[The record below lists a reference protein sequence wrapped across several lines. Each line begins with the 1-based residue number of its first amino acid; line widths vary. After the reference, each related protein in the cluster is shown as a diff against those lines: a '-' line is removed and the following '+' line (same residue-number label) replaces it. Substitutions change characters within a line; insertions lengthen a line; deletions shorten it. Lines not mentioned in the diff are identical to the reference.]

1 MGKVLVTGA
10 SGYIGAVMV
19 PMLVDAG
26 HEVTTLDI
34 GLYARSGFDPGIPSP
49 DGRDVRDATV
59 EDFAGHDAV
68 IALAALSNDPLG
80 NLDPQVT
87 YEINHRA
94 VVRNATRAKEA
105 GVKRFLFA
113 SSCSLYGAAGGDLV
127 DETAGFAPVT
137 AYGRSKVLAES
148 ELAALADDDFSPVYL
163 RNATVYGVSPALR
176 LDIVVNNLTAWAIA
190 TDRIVLQS
198 DGTPWRPQVHIE
210 DVARAFI
217 AVLEAPRELIHDQ
230 AFNVGRTEQNFQVR
244 DIAEMVHDAIPDAVL
259 EMPEV
264 TDPDTR
270 SYRVDFSKFASAFP
284 DTPLEM
290 DVARG
295 IKELAAAF
303 RDHDIVE
310 ASFDRYTRLRE
321 IERRIAAGE
330 IDPSLRRAA

>member
-1 MGKVLVTGA
+1 
-10 SGYIGAVMV
+10 
-19 PMLVDAG
+19 
-26 HEVTTLDI
+26 
-34 GLYARSGFDPGIPSP
+34 
-49 DGRDVRDATV
+49 
-59 EDFAGHDAV
+59 
-68 IALAALSNDPLG
+68 
-80 NLDPQVT
+80 
-87 YEINHRA
+87 
-94 VVRNATRAKEA
+94 
-105 GVKRFLFA
+105 
-113 SSCSLYGAAGGDLV
+113 
-127 DETAGFAPVT
+127 
-137 AYGRSKVLAES
+137 LAES